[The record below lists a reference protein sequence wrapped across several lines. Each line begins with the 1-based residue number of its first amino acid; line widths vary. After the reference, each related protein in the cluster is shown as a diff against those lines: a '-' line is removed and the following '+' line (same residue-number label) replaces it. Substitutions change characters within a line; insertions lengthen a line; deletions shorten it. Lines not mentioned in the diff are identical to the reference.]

1 MFSKNFSLVKLLRR
15 LSVATA
21 LFILVAFVTTCIFAS
36 RAYAQE
42 GLNLQINGFVD
53 SYHALQTGYP
63 HKVMS
68 SRTRLRLEMRVDYG
82 EASLFS
88 SVNLAYNGSIKDQ
101 TGAFLREAYFDYAG
115 RFLEVKAGRQ
125 IVTWGVVDGLRITDL
140 ISPMDYTEFMANDYD
155 DIRVPVNAINLKYPG
170 ESFSAEVVFVPVPEY
185 FVLPT
190 SDDNP
195 WQMTAPNGMQMDLSG
210 TPAKHIK
217 NSEVGGRLRF
227 FLENLDFS
235 LTALHTYNKS
245 PVTILKIDQQQQ
257 TAVIKGIYEPMD
269 VVGGDVSIP
278 AGEIVIR
285 GEMAFYFGEPI
296 ALKNSTDY
304 WHRSSFNAL
313 LGIDWYAGDNWTIMA
328 QYMHKVIMDYRS
340 VLGTEQNTS
349 MITARISKE
358 LLNNTLKLSVYG
370 MLDVDNVGFYVRPA
384 ADYLLSD
391 QITLSLGADI
401 LGGRRGTFKTY
412 DKNTQIW
419 VKGKFF
425 F

>member
-1 MFSKNFSLVKLLRR
+1 MFKKTVFALL
-15 LSVATA
+15 SAAFA
-21 LFILVAFVTTCIFAS
+21 LFAH
-36 RAYAQE
+36 AQE
-42 GLNLQINGFVD
+42 DELSLQLNGFVD
-53 SYHALQTGYP
+53 SYHALQLQSP
-63 HKVMS
+63 HQIMS
-68 SRTRLRLEMRVDYG
+68 SRTRARLELHANYG

-88 SVNLAYNGSIKDQ
+88 SVNLAYNGIIKDQ

-125 IVTWGVVDGLRITDL
+125 IITWGVADGLRITDL

-195 WQMTAPNGMQMDLSG
+195 WQMTALNGMQMDLSG
-210 TPAKHIK
+210 TPAKRIK
-217 NSEVGGRLRF
+217 NSEIGGRLRF

-245 PVTILKIDQQQQ
+245 PVTIASYNPQQQK
-257 TAVIKGIYEPMD
+257 AVIKGIYEPLN
-269 VVGGDVSIP
+269 VIGGDVSIP

-285 GEMAFYFGEPI
+285 GEVAAYFGEPI
-296 ALKNSTDY
+296 ALKNSMDY
-304 WHRSSFNAL
+304 RYRSSFNAL
-313 LGIDWYAGDNWTIMA
+313 LGIDWYAGDNWTVMA
-328 QYMHKVIMDYRS
+328 QYMHKVIMDYRE

-358 LLNNTLKLSVYG
+358 VLNNTLKLSVYG
-370 MLDVDNVGFYVRPA
+370 MFDVDNVGFYVRPA

-391 QITLSLGADI
+391 QITLSLGADW
-401 LGGRRGTFKTY
+401 LGGKRGTFKTY
-412 DKNTQIW
+412 KKNTQIW
-419 VKGKFF
+419 VKGKYFF
-425 F
+425 

>member
-1 MFSKNFSLVKLLRR
+1 MEKGMIKKMSLALLSAAFA
-15 LSVATA
+15 LSAH
-21 LFILVAFVTTCIFAS
+21 
-36 RAYAQE
+36 AQDE
-42 GLNLQINGFVD
+42 LSLQLNGFVD
-53 SYHALQTGYP
+53 SYHALQLQSP
-63 HKVMS
+63 HQIMS
-68 SRTRLRLEMRVDYG
+68 SRTRARLELHANYG

-88 SVNLAYNGSIKDQ
+88 SVNLAYNSIIKDQ

-125 IVTWGVVDGLRITDL
+125 IITWGVADGLRITDL

-190 SDDNP
+190 SEDNP
-195 WQMTAPNGMQMDLSG
+195 WQMTAPNGMQLDLSG
-210 TPAKHIK
+210 TPAKRIK

-245 PVTILKIDQQQQ
+245 PVTVLKIDPQQ
-257 TAVIKGIYEPMD
+257 TPIIKGVYEPMN

-278 AGEIVIR
+278 AGELVIR
-285 GEMAFYFGEPI
+285 GEIAFYFGEPI
-296 ALKNSTDY
+296 ALKNMMDY
-304 WHRSSFNAL
+304 WHRSSFNGL
-313 LGIDWYAGDNWTIMA
+313 IGVDWYAGDNWTFMA
-328 QYMHKVIMDYRS
+328 QYMHKTIMDYRS

-349 MITARISKE
+349 MLTARISKE
-358 LLNNTLKLSVYG
+358 ILNNTLKLSVYG
-370 MLDVDNVGFYVRPA
+370 IYDVDNVGFYIRPA

-391 QITLSLGADI
+391 QITVSLGGDW

-412 DKNTQIW
+412 KKNTQLW
-419 VKGKFF
+419 VKGKYFF
-425 F
+425 